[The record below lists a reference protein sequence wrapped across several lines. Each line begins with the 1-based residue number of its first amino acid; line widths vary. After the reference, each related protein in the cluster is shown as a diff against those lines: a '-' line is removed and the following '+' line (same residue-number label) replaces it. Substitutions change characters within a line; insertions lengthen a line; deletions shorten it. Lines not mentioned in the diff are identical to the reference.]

1 MTFGTLHLSPLLPDF
16 LAAYPQI
23 RLELDLNDR
32 AVDLLAEGYDMSIR
46 IGTLADSSLIAKRL
60 TEMQLVTCASPD
72 YLRQA
77 PPLVQPEDLAGHSCL
92 LYGHGRQV
100 EWRFQR
106 GGKPLVLPMQG
117 QLRANNGEVVRD
129 AAIAGQGIAVL
140 PTFIV
145 GEALASG
152 ALVQVL
158 EDFALPSAAVYA
170 VYPQHRQSARI
181 VQLFSDYLRDRLTV

>member
-1 MTFGTLHLSPLLPDF
+1 MVARWNG
-16 LAAYPQI
+16 
-23 RLELDLNDR
+23 
-32 AVDLLAEGYDMSIR
+32 
-46 IGTLADSSLIAKRL
+46 
-60 TEMQLVTCASPD
+60 
-72 YLRQA
+72 
-77 PPLVQPEDLAGHSCL
+77 
-92 LYGHGRQV
+92 
-100 EWRFQR
+100 RFQR

-140 PTFIV
+140 PTFII
-145 GEALASG
+145 GAALASG

-181 VQLFSDYLRDRLTV
+181 VQLFSDYLRDRLTVQPTHAAAPRVG